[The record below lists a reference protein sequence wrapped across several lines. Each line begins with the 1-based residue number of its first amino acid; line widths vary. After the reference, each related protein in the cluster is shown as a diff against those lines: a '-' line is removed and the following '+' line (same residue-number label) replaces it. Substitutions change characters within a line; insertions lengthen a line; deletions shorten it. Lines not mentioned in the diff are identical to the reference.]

1 MTANRGDVIV
11 LPQQTAPNSLG
22 FRSLCAG
29 DSPFALFGK
38 QFEIQLNGLIL
49 MLEHMNL
56 MLAAATDAASASQK
70 RCLSK
75 QGRLNRERIK
85 PCHVLRGIDPLD
97 IKIIGLGN
105 HGARIVSLR
114 FRVQ

>member
-1 MTANRGDVIV
+1 M

-22 FRSLCAG
+22 FHSLCAG

-56 MLAAATDAASASQK
+56 MLAAATDADKHHRSDACPNK
-70 RCLSK
+70 V
-75 QGRLNRERIK
+75 G
-85 PCHVLRGIDPLD
+85 
-97 IKIIGLGN
+97 
-105 HGARIVSLR
+105 
-114 FRVQ
+114 